1 MKKLFASFIITL
13 VMLTACGEGKLSIT
27 EATFQPKIAI
37 QGILIPGQVPRVK
50 VGRNFPMNV
59 VIDPATIAITDASLA
74 ITDEAGA
81 KHTLLYNPQTLSYEA
96 PQLNIEYSTTY
107 TLNVDA
113 SFDGHALHASA
124 TTTVP
129 NAGLKIL
136 EGSSR
141 LGGMVYRQRDSQGN
155 LINFNLVFERSPGT
169 GYYLISLVALE
180 ADTSKFIYDNPFR
193 ELTAED
199 VFADFEEYK
208 YLYYWLQD
216 KPLTPGVSSTEIL
229 SLYTFFYNKYRVII
243 YAADR
248 NFRDFQITHE
258 LLQNID
264 GNYHE
269 PVFHFDGD
277 GIGVFGSATVD
288 TAYFEV
294 LRP

>member
-1 MKKLFASFIITL
+1 MKKLFTSFIIVL
-13 VMLTACGEGKLSIT
+13 MMLTACGEGTLSIT
-27 EATFQPKIAI
+27 EATYQPKIAI
-37 QGILIPGQVPRVK
+37 QGILVPGQVPRVR

-59 VIDPATIAITDASLA
+59 VIDPATIAITNASLT
-74 ITDEAGA
+74 ITDDAGA
-81 KHTLLYNPQTLSYEA
+81 KHALLYNPQTQSYEA
-96 PQLNIEYSTTY
+96 LQLNVEYSRTY
-107 TLNVDA
+107 TLNVNA
-113 SFDGHALHASA
+113 SFDGQALHASA

-136 EGSSR
+136 EGNSR
-141 LGGMVYRQRDSQGN
+141 LGSMVYRRRDSQGN

-169 GYYLISLVALE
+169 GYYLVSLVALD
-180 ADTSKFIYDNPFR
+180 ADTSRFIYDNPFR

-229 SLYTFFYNKYRVII
+229 SLFTFFYSKYRVIL

-258 LLQNID
+258 LLQSID

-269 PVFHFDGD
+269 PVFHIDGD
-277 GIGVFGSATVD
+277 GIGVFGSAAVD